1 MDLFTTLLAFGAG
14 AGAAKLAARTRE
26 HRKEPAG
33 LADLLGWGFLVG
45 EGVVLQKDGSFLAG
59 WRYRGPDL
67 TSSTAAELDVL
78 SKHVSD
84 ALRPYGDNWMFHVDA
99 VRRPSASYAPEG
111 AFPDPVTRLIDE
123 ERRRAYTGGRT
134 YYETDYVLVA
144 TYLPPPELY
153 SRLGSLFVRG
163 GSGATLLE
171 GSDWAHALS
180 NYEAALGDL
189 EGRLSAR
196 LRLDRLSSDALCR
209 HLHACLTG
217 LHHPVRAPEHGA
229 YLGYVLADRPL
240 VGGFRPRIGDRHVR
254 AVAVQGYPHETH
266 AGLLDFLGG
275 LGYPFRWSNRIIP
288 MSYQAAAKEIRRQQ
302 LGWFQKRKGAAA
314 LVKDM
319 AGGGKGEKSAAK
331 QRDDE
336 LFMDGDAQR
345 MAEDAKEAM
354 AANASGEVRFCYY
367 TSTLLVMEPDPERA
381 DYVAGELVKGLND
394 RGFTARVEDV
404 NALEAYLGSLP
415 GHGHANLR
423 RPVLSSANIADLLPT
438 TSIWPGLEENPSH
451 YFPTGSPALL
461 WAATAGTTPFR
472 VNLHD
477 DDVGHTLVI
486 GSTGAGKSVLVNTL
500 IAQWFRYPGAQ
511 VFLFD
516 LGYSGYLL
524 AKAAGATHYNIAA
537 GRNDVVRFQ
546 PLARIDDPTERAWA
560 AEWLEVLFALQGQD
574 VTPALRKRIDRALEL
589 VARSPRE
596 NRTLTELSVQLQ
608 SRDLKAA
615 LRPYTVDGNLGHLL
629 DADADG
635 LQEGARYQVFEM
647 KHLTDLSDKVLV
659 PVLLYL
665 FRRVEQQLSAGR
677 PTLIVIE
684 EAWAALMRSLFADR
698 IKQWLLTLRKE
709 NAAVVMVAHSPS
721 QLAALEN
728 RQLLVESCPT
738 RVFLPNADALEEE
751 SARLYEGLGLNRT
764 EIGIVGR
771 ARRKRDYYF
780 SSPKGSRLFS
790 LGLGRA
796 ALTFLASAPGK
807 SMQETIR
814 EADELAAQYGPAW
827 PAELLRR
834 RSLDRWAGELTAD
847 ALSGAPSGEAGG
859 DGVAGSE
866 PFGPPA
872 DTPAGV
878 SGGWTPGGGFPHPH
892 NPRGNP

>member
-1 MDLFTTLLAFGAG
+1 MDLFTTLFAFGAG
-14 AGAAKLAARTRE
+14 AGAAKLVARTRE

-33 LADLLGWGFLVG
+33 LADLLGWGFLVAD
-45 EGVVLQKDGSFLAG
+45 GVVLQKDGSFLAG

-78 SKHVSD
+78 SQHVSD

-153 SRLGSLFVRG
+153 SRLGSLFVRD
-163 GSGATLLE
+163 GSGASLD
-171 GSDWAHALS
+171 GSDWAHALA
-180 NYEAALGDL
+180 NYGAALHDL

-229 YLGYVLADRPL
+229 YLNYVLADRPL

-288 MSYQAAAKEIRRQQ
+288 MSYQVAAKEIRRQQ

-319 AGGGKGEKSAAK
+319 AGAGKGEKSAAK

-367 TSTLLVMEPDPERA
+367 TSTLLVMEPDAERA
-381 DYVAGELVKGLND
+381 DFVAGELVKGLND

-415 GHGHANLR
+415 GHGHPNLR

-451 YFPTGSPALL
+451 YFPAGSPALV

-472 VNLHD
+472 INLHD
-477 DDVGHTLVI
+477 DDVGHTLVV

-500 IAQWFRYPGAQ
+500 IAQWFRYPEAQ

-516 LGYSGYLL
+516 LGYSGYVL
-524 AKAAGATHYNIAA
+524 AKAAGATHYDIAA

-546 PLARIDDPTERAWA
+546 PLARIDNPTERAWA
-560 AEWLEVLFALQGQD
+560 AEWLEVLFGLQGLD
-574 VTPALRKRIDRALEL
+574 VTPSLRKRIDRALEL

-629 DADADG
+629 DAEEDG
-635 LQEGARYQVFEM
+635 LVEGARYQVFEM
-647 KHLTDLSDKVLV
+647 KHLVDLSDRVLV

-684 EAWAALMRSLFADR
+684 EAWAALMRSLFAER
-698 IKQWLLTLRKE
+698 IKQWLLTLRKQ
-709 NAAVVMVAHSPS
+709 NAAVVLVAHSAG
-721 QLAALEN
+721 QVAALEN
-728 RQLLVESCPT
+728 RHAVVESCPT
-738 RVFLPNADALEEE
+738 RIFLPNADALEEG

-764 EIGIVGR
+764 EVGIVGR

-780 SSPKGSRLFS
+780 SSPTGSRLFS
-790 LGLGRA
+790 LGLGPA

-814 EADELAAQYGPAW
+814 EADELAAHYGNDW

-834 RSLDRWAGELTAD
+834 RGLDCWAEVLSAEASVGENS
-847 ALSGAPSGEAGG
+847 ALDSDP
-859 DGVAGSE
+859 
-866 PFGPPA
+866 
-872 DTPAGV
+872 
-878 SGGWTPGGGFPHPH
+878 PGGNGLRGGGYPFAPPERHPSSSQ
-892 NPRGNP
+892 PTR

>member
-1 MDLFTTLLAFGAG
+1 MDLLSTLLAFGAG
-14 AGAAKLAARTRE
+14 AGAAKLIDRTRE
-26 HRKEPAG
+26 HRKGSAG
-33 LADLLGWGFLVG
+33 LADLLGWGFLVE
-45 EGVVLQKDGSFLAG
+45 EGVVLQKDGSFMAG

-67 TSSTAAELDVL
+67 TSSTPVELDML

-84 ALRPYGDNWMFHVDA
+84 ALGPYGDNWMFHVDA
-99 VRRPSASYAPEG
+99 VRRPSAAYAPEG
-111 AFPDPVTRLIDE
+111 DFPDPVTRLIDE
-123 ERRRAYTGGRT
+123 ERRRAYTSGRT
-134 YYETDYVLVA
+134 YYETDYLLVA

-153 SRLGSLFVRG
+153 SRLGSLFVHG
-163 GSGATLLE
+163 GSAET
-171 GSDWAHALS
+171 SDWRHALR
-180 NYEAALGDL
+180 NYGAALHDL

-196 LRLDRLSSDALCR
+196 FRLDRLDSDALCR
-209 HLHACLTG
+209 HLHTCLTG
-217 LHHPVRAPEHGA
+217 LHHEVGAPEHGA
-229 YLGYVLADRPL
+229 YLNYVLADRPL
-240 VGGFRPRIGDRHVR
+240 VGGFRPRIGDLHVR

-288 MSYQAAAKEIRRQQ
+288 MSYGAAAREIRRQQ

-314 LVKDM
+314 LVKDI
-319 AGGGKGEKSAAK
+319 ARGGEGEKSAARL
-331 QRDDE
+331 RDDE

-354 AANASGEVRFCYY
+354 AACASGEVRFCYY
-367 TSTLLVMEPDPERA
+367 TSTLLVMQPGAERA
-381 DYVAGELVKGLND
+381 DYVAGELVKSLND

-415 GHGHANLR
+415 GHGYPNLR

-438 TSIWPGLEENPSH
+438 TSIWPGSEENPSP
-451 YFPTGSPALL
+451 YFPQGSPALL

-472 VNLHD
+472 MNLHA

-486 GSTGAGKSVLVNTL
+486 GSTGAGKSILVGTL
-500 IAQWFRYPGAQ
+500 IAQWFRYAQAQ

-524 AKAAGATHYNIAA
+524 AKAAGATHYDIAA
-537 GRNDVVRFQ
+537 GQSDVVRFQ
-546 PLARIDDPTERAWA
+546 PLARITDRAERSWA
-560 AEWLEVLFALQGQD
+560 AEWLEVLFGLQGLE
-574 VTPALRKRIDRALEL
+574 VTPELRKRIDRALEL

-615 LRPYTVDGNLGHLL
+615 LRPYTVDGHLGHLL
-629 DADADG
+629 DADEDG

-647 KHLTDLSDKVLV
+647 KHLVDLSDKVLV

-665 FRRVEQQLSAGR
+665 FRRVEEQLSAGR

-698 IKQWLLTLRKE
+698 INRWLLTLRKE
-709 NAAVVMVAHSPS
+709 NAAVVMVAHSAV

-728 RQLLVESCPT
+728 RHLLVESCPT
-738 RVFLPNADALEEE
+738 RIFLPNADALEEG

-764 EIGIVGR
+764 EVGIVGR

-780 SSPKGSRLFS
+780 SSPQGSRLFS
-790 LGLGRA
+790 LGLGPA
-796 ALTFLASAPGK
+796 ALTFLGSAPGK
-807 SMQETIR
+807 SMQETLR
-814 EADELAAQYGPAW
+814 EADELAGHYGDAW

-834 RSLDRWAGELTAD
+834 RGLSRWAD
-847 ALSGAPSGEAGG
+847 ALGGLPDEEEAGHHVVGDGDDRPMRGSGSPSGVP
-859 DGVAGSE
+859 D
-866 PFGPPA
+866 
-872 DTPAGV
+872 PAGHYTEPPTISTSPV
-878 SGGWTPGGGFPHPH
+878 
-892 NPRGNP
+892 RRLL